1 MPVPSLPLELVSLVL
16 TQLGAS
22 CDEDD
27 QVQEAKS
34 RRENGLSIA
43 LVCKAWRS
51 LGEAFVW
58 HDLVL
63 DSPAATRRATQHFR
77 VYPHHLQLV
86 RDFVLRDGADPSADT
101 AGGLLSSW
109 RSQRPNPAEE
119 IIALWSA
126 GPVLKQLLFEA
137 PSWVDHD
144 QLLYAMLDLDNLQH
158 LYGLALVLG
167 QATDPTLEN
176 ALILS
181 YVSRLRHLRVLVLV
195 LDFAGVRWITLPS
208 IRPPSQLQ
216 PLSTLYL
223 SLASQDSTD
232 TRRKETFAYL
242 LDFVRPPTLTSL
254 ALFLE
259 PDDSAIVATLAR
271 FSNLAEIETWFD
283 NVNRCGPLIQ
293 HLFAVLA
300 ALSPPH
306 LSLGIKARPPEQR
319 FPLPGFDT
327 LPVLLGA
334 IPSSVKSLKFNNV
347 YLAATAASLPPVIAD
362 KPNEADVGTTLKVLL
377 DLGDGEGPVEHVLVK
392 LTDGSWRTVKSE
404 KEGEAK

>member
-181 YVSRLRHLRVLVLV
+181 YVSRLRHLR
-195 LDFAGVRWITLPS
+195 
-208 IRPPSQLQ
+208 LQ

>member
-16 TQLGAS
+16 ARLGPS

-27 QVQEAKS
+27 EDAKS

-43 LVCKAWRS
+43 LVCKAWRP

-86 RDFVLRDGADPSADT
+86 RDFVLRDGADLSADT
-101 AGGLLSSW
+101 ARGLLSS
-109 RSQRPNPAEE
+109 RRNQRPNPAEE

-126 GPVLKQLLFEA
+126 GPVLERLLFTE

-144 QLLYAMLDLDNLQH
+144 QLLCAMLDLDNLQH
-158 LYGLALVLG
+158 LRGLALVLG

-181 YVSRLRHLRVLVLV
+181 YVSRLRHLRVLVLA

-208 IRPPSQLQ
+208 IRPPSDLQ
-216 PLSTLYL
+216 PLSILCL
-223 SLASQDSTD
+223 SLASQDRTD

-242 LDFVRPPTLTSL
+242 LDLVRPPTLTSL
-254 ALFLE
+254 VLALE
-259 PDDSAIVATLAR
+259 PGDFAVLNGLAR
-271 FSNLAEIETWFD
+271 FGNLADIGIWFD
-283 NVNRCGPLIQ
+283 NLDDCVPLIQ

-300 ALSPPH
+300 ALPRD
-306 LSLGIKARPPEQR
+306 LSLDIGARPPEQQ
-319 FPLPGFDT
+319 FPLPVFDT
-327 LPVLLGA
+327 LSQLLGA
-334 IPSSVKSLKFNNV
+334 IPSSVESLKFNNV

-362 KPNEADVGTTLKVLL
+362 KPNEADVGTTLKMLL
-377 DLGDGEGPVEHVLVK
+377 DLGDGEGRVEHVLVK
-392 LTDGSWRTVKSE
+392 LTDGSWRTVQSGK
-404 KEGEAK
+404 KEEEAK